1 MSRIRILAALAAL
14 CLIPGC
20 ALMALTLE
28 KPDVS
33 LVGVELGQTTLLE
46 QHLKLTLKVSNPNT
60 RDITVDGMSFRVE
73 VGERELIRGLS
84 NKTVVLPRL
93 AEVRIP
99 VETSVSLA
107 GVLKELPNL
116 IGGKLGY
123 RLRGE
128 VITRDFGRLPFDRK
142 GELGA
147 AKANRS

>member
-1 MSRIRILAALAAL
+1 MRTLAVLAAL

-20 ALMALTLE
+20 ALIALTLE
-28 KPDVS
+28 APDVS
-33 LVGVELGQTTLLE
+33 LVGVELGQTTLFE
-46 QHLKLTLKVSNPNT
+46 QHLKLTLKVSNPNS

-73 VGERELIRGLS
+73 VGERELAHGLT

-93 AEVRIP
+93 SEVRIP

-107 GVLKELPNL
+107 GVLKELPRL
-116 IGGKLGY
+116 VGGKLSY

-128 VITRDFGRLPFDRK
+128 VITHDFGRLPFDRK

-147 AKANRS
+147 AKGDRS

>member
-1 MSRIRILAALAAL
+1 MRILVALAAL

-28 KPDVS
+28 APDVS
-33 LVGVELGQTTLLE
+33 LVGVELGQTTLFE
-46 QHLKLTLKVSNPNT
+46 QHLKLTLKVSNPNS

-73 VGERELIRGLS
+73 VGERELAHGLT

-93 AEVRIP
+93 SEVRIP

-107 GVLKELPNL
+107 GVLKELPHL
-116 IGGKLGY
+116 VGGKLSY

-128 VITRDFGRLPFDRK
+128 VITHDFGRLPFDRK

-147 AKANRS
+147 AKAKRS